1 VTTAEQTSTGPD
13 ERIPEELRGRA
24 TVDVI
29 TAAKVLEI
37 GRDAAYSAVR
47 NGEIKSLRLS
57 HRIVIPV
64 EPLLRQLGY
73 ID

>member
-1 VTTAEQTSTGPD
+1 MTDTPNL
-13 ERIPEELRGRA
+13 ERIPPELRGV
-24 TVDVI
+24 TTIDVR
-29 TAAKVLEI
+29 TCAKVLGI
-37 GRDAAYSAVR
+37 GRDGAYSAVR
-47 NGEIKSLRLS
+47 SGQIVSLRFA